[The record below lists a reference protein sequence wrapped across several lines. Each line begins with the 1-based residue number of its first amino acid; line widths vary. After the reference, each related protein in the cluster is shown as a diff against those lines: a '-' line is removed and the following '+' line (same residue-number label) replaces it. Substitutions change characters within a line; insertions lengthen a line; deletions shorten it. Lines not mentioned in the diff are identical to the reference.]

1 MRKKI
6 LSGLTA
12 LILSFSFIVPAFAED
27 DIDKFSMINQMA
39 IYVEQNYKFGVTS
52 EQLKNRA
59 LEYMLKNNDTDLD
72 NVLAAML
79 GSLDDYT
86 RYFTKEQY
94 EEFTGAL
101 TASLC
106 GIGVMVRAVKSGAAV
121 IGLLPDSPAE
131 KAGIRV
137 FDVIT
142 AVGDKSIAGMDMTG
156 AASLIQGEEA
166 TAVSL
171 TVWRPGEDTTYKL
184 DIVRSNVEEST
195 VSWKKLDGETAYISF
210 TSLTLNSDVFMR
222 RTLREIDEAGIKKIV
237 LDLRDNGGGYLE
249 ATVNICS
256 MFVPEGVVGYIDYK
270 DPDKLETFYSD
281 NKNPKYQLAVLI
293 NGNTASGAE
302 LLSGTIQDTGVGKL
316 FGEQSFG
323 KGTVQT
329 TAALKNGG
337 AVKLTI
343 GKYYTANKQDVAKNH
358 INPDVEVQNSYY
370 KVKEE
375 NFSEVDFD
383 NAVKEGTVGKHVL
396 AVEERLAAL
405 GFMENADETAD
416 SETMDAI
423 ALFKTTY
430 GADPEREA
438 DINFLAYINSID
450 YSKVYKTNDRQL
462 KAAWDY
468 LKGLK

>member
-1 MRKKI
+1 MRKR
-6 LSGLTA
+6 LFSGLLA
-12 LILSFSFIVPAFAED
+12 LLLCLSFAVPAFAED
-27 DIDKFSMINQMA
+27 EVDKFSIINQIA
-39 IYVEQNYKFGVTS
+39 IYAEQNYKFGVTS

-59 LEYMLKNNDTDLD
+59 LEYMLENNDTDLD
-72 NVLAAML
+72 NVLTAML

-94 EEFTGAL
+94 ENFTGAL
-101 TASLC
+101 TASLR
-106 GIGVMVRAVKSGAAV
+106 GIGVRVRAVKSGAAV
-121 IGLLPDSPAE
+121 IGVLSGSPAE
-131 KAGIRV
+131 KAGIKA
-137 FDVIT
+137 FDIIT
-142 AVGDKSIAGMDMTG
+142 AVGDKSLAGLTMDE
-156 AASLIQGEEA
+156 AASLIQGDEA
-166 TAVSL
+166 TSVSL
-171 TVWRPGEDTTYKL
+171 RVKRAGEENEL
-184 DIVRSNVEEST
+184 NFDIVRANVEEST
-195 VSWKKLDGETAYISF
+195 VSWSKLDDETAYISF

-222 RTLREIDEAGIKKIV
+222 KVLGEIDEAGIKKIV

-329 TAALKNGG
+329 TAQIKNGG
-337 AVKLTI
+337 AIKLTI
-343 GKYYTANKQDVAKNH
+343 GKYYTAKKQDVAKNH
-358 INPDVEVQNSYY
+358 INPDVAVENSYY
-370 KVKEE
+370 KINDSSFHEI
-375 NFSEVDFD
+375 DFD
-383 NAVKEGTVGKHVL
+383 NEVKEGSVGDNVL
-396 AVEERLAAL
+396 AIEERLAAL
-405 GFMENADETAD
+405 GYLD
-416 SETMDAI
+416 
-423 ALFKTTY
+423 
-430 GADPEREA
+430 EA
-438 DINFLAYINSID
+438 DNVADADTMEAVALLKTSYGSDPIKKADIDFLAYINSID
-450 YSKVYKTNDRQL
+450 YSKIYKTNDRQL